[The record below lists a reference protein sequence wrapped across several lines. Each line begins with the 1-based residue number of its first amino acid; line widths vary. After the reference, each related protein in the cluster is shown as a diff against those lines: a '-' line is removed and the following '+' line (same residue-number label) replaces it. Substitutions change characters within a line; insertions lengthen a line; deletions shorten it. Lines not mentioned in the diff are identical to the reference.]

1 MSIFLNTLNRI
12 TNPAEKLAFFHKED
26 CRMQTIIAN
35 LNAMNVMIITR
46 YPIYDKH
53 TKSDINY
60 LSEKYKLLFRD
71 YRSAMIKDSKKVD
84 LPTTLIS
91 INNRMIKEAESFY
104 IESNLILNSIKKE
117 MSNHVKRQ
125 YGQKLLNKI
134 YSQKDQY
141 IKSFDTI
148 SEGVRAWECLVSIV
162 EDGTIQLK
170 DLPEYGID
178 IEGIII
184 EWLDRRHIK

>member
-1 MSIFLNTLNRI
+1 MSYFSKALNRLK
-12 TNPAEKLAFFHKED
+12 NPVEKLEFFRKED
-26 CRMQTIIAN
+26 YRMQTIIAN
-35 LNAMNVMIITR
+35 LNAMNVMISTR
-46 YPIYDKH
+46 YPIYDKQ

-60 LSEKYKLLFRD
+60 LAEKYKLMFRD

-84 LPTTLIS
+84 LPATLIS
-91 INNRMIKEAESFY
+91 INNRMIKDAESFY
-104 IESNLILNSIKKE
+104 IESNEILDSIKKE

-125 YGQKLLNKI
+125 YGQKLLDSI
-134 YSQKDQY
+134 YPQKDEY

-178 IEGIII
+178 IEGIT
-184 EWLDRRHIK
+184 LD